1 MLAEQ
6 PPPEIDWQAVGAAI
20 AWILAGAGTV
30 IAAAWKKLRPPAS
43 STTPPPPPAATHE
56 SAGALIASAVTTL
69 RDAEEAIRAL
79 KDTNVDSQLSFASQL
94 GALRELV
101 EDIQSS
107 SRALRRLV
115 AKAEGPKS
123 GGA

>member
-1 MLAEQ
+1 M
-6 PPPEIDWQAVGAAI
+6 PPSPGLTEIDWQAVGTAI
-20 AWILAGAGTV
+20 AGILAGAGTV
-30 IAAAWKKLRPPAS
+30 VAAAWKKLRPHA
-43 STTPPPPPAATHE
+43 PPPSSPPAAATSHE
-56 SAGALIASAVTTL
+56 SASVLIATAVATL

-107 SRALRRLV
+107 TRMLRRLV
-115 AKAEGPKS
+115 AKAEGPRR
-123 GGA
+123 GG